1 MTIRIIF
8 KHFLPFVSTVDYASG
23 NLYDLLTGF
32 SLVQFVFA
40 SNNPTLSKFHD
51 AVASGQDVFF
61 VQDGTTAGVTVLSYW
76 WDSPLNGNLVFEF
89 TTSGWNTIGDTGL
102 QVGGYGPADCKI
114 FITR

>member
-8 KHFLPFVSTVDYASG
+8 KQFLPFVSTVDYASG
-23 NLYDLLTGF
+23 NVHDLLTGF

-40 SNNPTLSKFHD
+40 SDNPTFSNFHN

-61 VQDGTTAGVTVLSYW
+61 VQDGTTAGVAVLSYW

-89 TTSGWNTIGDTGL
+89 TTRGWNTIGDTGM
-102 QVGGYGPADCKI
+102 QVGGYGPADYKI
-114 FITR
+114 FNIR